1 MKKIFIVCLLA
12 FLGTTKAQE
21 FKNQELFTIDNQS
34 FYTDEFIRV
43 YQKNLDLVKDD
54 SNKDLNQYLELFLGY
69 KLKITK
75 ANKLG
80 LQNGTTY
87 QNELKQYRGQL
98 AKNYTSDSKVTNEL
112 LQEAYNRSLKELKA
126 SHILFMVDENAIP
139 ADTLKVYN
147 QAIDVRNRAL
157 KGEDFGQLAV
167 QFSQDPSAKD
177 NKGNLG
183 WFSALRMVY
192 PFESAAYK
200 LNKDEVSMPVRTRF
214 GYHII
219 KLNDS
224 RDNRGEV
231 LVAHIMLM
239 KPESMKSEEVAL
251 EKRTDPKVTIQELY
265 KKLQQGEDFG
275 TLADQFSDDKVS
287 SVKGGQLQRFGSGML
302 SSEAFED
309 VAFSLKNKNDISEPF
324 ETAFGWHIVKL
335 LDKYPVKT
343 FTEVKNDL
351 DAKIKRDERS
361 KKVTNAVTE
370 KLRTKYSI
378 ATNKKEFDR
387 ISKLVT
393 NDFYEQKWTVPSITT
408 GYNEILLTIN
418 NDKKYSSVS
427 FLKYVENKQKV
438 GLKLKPISAL
448 VTKLYNDFIDEE
460 LNTYYDAN
468 LETEFVEF
476 KYVMDEYRDGLL
488 LFDLME
494 KEIWDKAKTDS
505 VGLADFYV
513 KNAQKYQ
520 WKNRI
525 QADIFSST
533 KKEVIEKVQKLIKQ
547 KKSIEAIKEEVNKDG
562 VVDLIVKSGTYE
574 EDKDVM
580 PKFPNPKKGVTPIVQ
595 DGAYY
600 FVLNVKDKLPA
611 GVKELKDCK
620 GKAINDYQQYLESIW
635 VENLKKEFTVKV
647 NTEVLENVKK
657 HLKL

>member
-1 MKKIFIVCLLA
+1 MKKIFIVYLLS

-21 FKNQELFTIDNQS
+21 FKNQELFSIDNKP

-80 LQNGTTY
+80 LQNGVTY

-98 AKNYTSDSKVTNEL
+98 AKNYTTDSKVTNEL
-112 LQEAYNRSLKELKA
+112 LQEAYKRSLKELKA
-126 SHILFMVDENAIP
+126 SHILFVVDENAAP
-139 ADTLKVYN
+139 ADTLKAYN

-157 KGEDFGQLAV
+157 KGEDFEQLAV

-183 WFSALRMVY
+183 WFSVLRMVY

-200 LNKDEVSMPVRTRF
+200 LNKNEVSMPVRTRF

-239 KPESMKSEEVAL
+239 KPESMKNEEAAL
-251 EKRTDPKVTIQELY
+251 EKRTDPQVTIQELY

-343 FTEVKNDL
+343 FAEVKNDL

-370 KLRTKYSI
+370 KLRSKYSI
-378 ATNKKEFDR
+378 TTNKKEFDR
-387 ISKLVT
+387 ISKLIT

-427 FLKYVENKQKV
+427 FLKYAENKQKL
-438 GLKLKPISAL
+438 GLKLKPISTL

-533 KKEVIEKVQKLIKQ
+533 KKEVIEKVQKLLKQ
-547 KKSIEAIKEEVNKDG
+547 KKSIEVIKDEVNKDG
-562 VVDLIVKSGTYE
+562 VVDLIVKSGIYE

-580 PKFPNPKKGVTPIVQ
+580 PKFPNPKKGVTPVVQ

-620 GKAINDYQQYLESIW
+620 GKTINDYQQYLESIW
-635 VENLKKEFTVKV
+635 VENLKKEFTIKV